1 MAETRSE
8 LIVLN
13 TTKVGE
19 KSVVLHTLGRGWGR
33 RSLITGIRSASMAM
47 FLPLSIIDGEVS
59 TSTKT
64 DLWRIRNISPAC
76 PLNGIRSSAH
86 KNSIAMFVS
95 EVLYRTVRE
104 ASADESLYDW
114 CRRSILLLD
123 GLDGDFSNF
132 HLRFLLELAVALGF
146 SPGSEDIVPF
156 AEGHEQEIRT
166 MLASDFPE
174 AMLQPLNGKARGEI
188 AEALVKYIGYHADI
202 RLSVRSLE
210 VLKELY
216 R

>member
-33 RSLITGIRSASMAM
+33 RSFITGIRAASMAL
-47 FLPLSIIDGEVS
+47 FLPLSIIDGEVC
-59 TSTKT
+59 TSSRS

-104 ASADESLYDW
+104 ASADDGLYDW

-123 GLDGDFSNF
+123 GLSGDFSNF

-146 SPGSEDIVPF
+146 SPGSEDIAPF

-188 AEALVKYIGYHADI
+188 AEALVEYIGYHSDI
-202 RLSVRSLE
+202 KLSVRSLE